1 MLRLLRSLGLG
12 LVGLVA
18 SDHATRNDADLAMPC
33 IVAGD
38 SADDRALDTAFR
50 LGRNRRK
57 RESRNH
63 SAKQQFTHDE
73 FPA

>member
-1 MLRLLRSLGLG
+1 MLRLLCSLGVG
-12 LVGLVA
+12 LVGLAA
-18 SDHATRNDADLAMPC
+18 SDHAPRNDADLAMPC

-63 SAKQQFTHDE
+63 SAKQQFLHDE